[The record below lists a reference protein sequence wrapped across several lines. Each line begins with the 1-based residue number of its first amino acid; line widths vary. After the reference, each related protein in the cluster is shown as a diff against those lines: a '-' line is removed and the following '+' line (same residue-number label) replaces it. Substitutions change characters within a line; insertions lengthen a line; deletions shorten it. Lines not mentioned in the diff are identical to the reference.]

1 VTDRSDF
8 VITGMS
14 CASCALRVERK
25 LNKLP
30 GIEASVNYATG
41 IAHIE
46 STSAIDTAVIQ
57 NTVSNAGYGA
67 LVMDDT
73 LGDTL
78 ENIEK
83 SYEQDLFR
91 RWTIGALFALPI
103 TLIAMFQSLQFQ
115 NWQYVTLVGSLVVV
129 LYSAFPLHKNTWRN
143 ARTFST
149 SMDTL
154 VSLGVFAALFGS
166 LYQIAN
172 HPIEHLTHLYIDV
185 AVVVPTF
192 VLFGRWLETRGKR
205 KASASLQGLLNTG
218 IEDITVLRNN
228 EKHVLK
234 IRDIQ
239 ENEIVICNAESTI
252 PIDGIVVEGTST
264 VSNAMLTGE
273 TLPKGVS
280 IGDEVFA
287 GGINHEG
294 VIQVRTTAAGSRTRA
309 SEIGQLVRTALSRK
323 ASVTAL
329 VDRIS
334 ARFVPGIILLA
345 VSSFVAWQFIDANRA
360 LDILIAVLVIACP
373 CALGLATPMAL
384 VAGMNKAASEGI
396 VFSGHDV
403 IEKAVSINTIVF
415 DKTGTLTTG
424 SLSVTN
430 NTIPSEFHTLI
441 HSLASQ
447 SLHPISRA
455 VSEYF
460 KGDVSNAPTLQNIEL
475 VPGLGVKGTYEGKVV
490 NWGSRNWV
498 PGTSDVDSIASYL
511 FVDNHL
517 IGYVALQDV
526 IRPNALQVIHELDAI
541 GIQSMVATGDSKT
554 VASSTLQSLMPIDI
568 KSDLLPQDKIDIIH
582 SLQQSGESV
591 AMVGDGTNDAPAL
604 AASDIGISMPHGTVI
619 AQSSADISLMRDDL
633 SLVLQSLTLARRIN
647 GFIRSNLFWAFA
659 YNVIAIP
666 FAILGLLPAMYAGI
680 AMSLS
685 SVFVVL
691 NSLRLLK

>member
-1 VTDRSDF
+1 
-8 VITGMS
+8 MS
-14 CASCALRVERK
+14 CASCAQRVERK

-30 GIEASVNYATG
+30 GVEASVNYATG
-41 IAHIE
+41 IAHVE
-46 STSAIDTAVIQ
+46 SGAEINTELIQ
-57 NTVSNAGYGA
+57 TTVSNAGYGA

-83 SYEQDLFR
+83 SYERDLFR
-91 RWTIGALFALPI
+91 RWTIGAIFALPI
-103 TLIAMFQSLQFQ
+103 TLIAMIEGLQFA
-115 NWQYVTLVGSLVVV
+115 NWQYVTLLASLVVV
-129 LYSAFPLHKNTWRN
+129 FYSAFPLHKNTWRN

-172 HPIEHLTHLYIDV
+172 HPVEHLTHLYIDV

-205 KASASLQGLLNTG
+205 KASATLQGLLHTG
-218 IEDITVLRNN
+218 PESITVLRAGTQSTIN
-228 EKHVLK
+228 
-234 IRDIQ
+234 IRDIE
-239 ENEIVICNAESTI
+239 ENEIVVCNAETI
-252 PIDGIVVEGTST
+252 VPVDGVVVSGNST

-273 TLPKGVS
+273 TLPREVAS
-280 IGDEVFA
+280 GDEVFA

-294 VIQVRTTAAGSRTRA
+294 VLQIRTTAAGSRTKA

-334 ARFVPGIILLA
+334 SRFVPGIIILSL
-345 VSSFVAWQFIDANRA
+345 VSFIAWQFIDSSRA

-384 VAGMNKAASEGI
+384 VAGMNKAASAGI
-396 VFSGHDV
+396 IFSGHDV
-403 IEKAVSINTIVF
+403 IEKAMSIDTIVF
-415 DKTGTLTTG
+415 DKTGTLTSGNLSITG
-424 SLSVTN
+424 H
-430 NTIPSEFHTLI
+430 TIAEDYLALTYTL
-441 HSLASQ
+441 AKQ

-455 VSEYF
+455 VAELFAKVAGSP
-460 KGDVSNAPTLQNIEL
+460 VTLQNIEL
-475 VPGLGVKGTYEGKVV
+475 VAGLGVKAMYGDKTVY
-490 NWGSRNWV
+490 WGSRNWV
-498 PGTSDVDSIASYL
+498 PGTPALDSIASYL
-511 FVDNHL
+511 FVDNTL

-541 GIQSMVATGDSKT
+541 GISSMVATGDTQK
-554 VASSTLQSLMPIDI
+554 VAEESLQSLQPLEI
-568 KSDLLPQDKIDIIH
+568 KADLLPSDKIEIIH
-582 SLQQSGESV
+582 ALQTSGKSV

-604 AASDIGISMPHGTVI
+604 AASDIGISMPHGTAV
-619 AQSSADISLMRDDL
+619 AQSSADVSLMRDDL
-633 SLVLQSLTLARRIN
+633 SLVLHSITLARRIH
-647 GFIRSNLFWAFA
+647 GFVRSNLFWAFA

-666 FAILGLLPAMYAGI
+666 FAIVGLLPAMYAGI

>member
-1 VTDRSDF
+1 
-8 VITGMS
+8 MS
-14 CASCALRVERK
+14 CASCAQRVERK

-41 IAHIE
+41 IAHVE
-46 STSAIDTAVIQ
+46 SLQPIQ
-57 NTVSNAGYGA
+57 TEIIQTTVTNAGYGA

-83 SYEQDLFR
+83 SYERDLFL
-91 RWTIGALFALPI
+91 RWTIGAAFALPI
-103 TLIAMFQSLQFQ
+103 TLIAMIPSLQFA
-115 NWQYVTLVGSLVVV
+115 NWQYVTLLASLVVV
-129 LYSAFPLHKNTWRN
+129 FYSAFPLHRNTWRN

-166 LYQIAN
+166 LYQMAS
-172 HPIEHLTHLYIDV
+172 HPVEHLTHLYIDV

-205 KASASLQGLLNTG
+205 KASATLQGLLHTG
-218 IEDITVLRNN
+218 VEEVTVFRGGITEVIQL
-228 EKHVLK
+228 
-234 IRDIQ
+234 RDIQ
-239 ENEIVICNAESTI
+239 ENEIVVCNAETVI
-252 PIDGIVVEGTST
+252 PVDGVVVMGTSS

-273 TLPKGVS
+273 TLPKEVV
-280 IGDEVFA
+280 IGDDVFA
-287 GGINHEG
+287 GGLNHEG
-294 VIQVRTTAAGSRTRA
+294 VLQVQTTAAGSRTKA

-329 VDRIS
+329 VDKIS
-334 ARFVPGIILLA
+334 SRFVPAIIALALL
-345 VSSFVAWQFIDANRA
+345 SFLAWQFIDSSRA

-384 VAGMNKAASEGI
+384 VAGMNKAAGAGI
-396 VFSGHDV
+396 IFSGHDV
-403 IEKAVSINTIVF
+403 IEKAVSIDTIVF

-424 SLSVTN
+424 NLSVIN
-430 NTIPSEFHTLI
+430 HTIPSEYMALTFA
-441 HSLASQ
+441 LASQ

-455 VSEYF
+455 ISTTFAEY
-460 KGDVSNAPTLQNIEL
+460 KSSSPNLENIEL
-475 VPGLGVKGTYEGKVV
+475 VPGLGVKARFNNQVV
-490 NWGSRNWV
+490 YWGSRNWV
-498 PGTSDVDSIASYL
+498 SGTTARETIASYL
-511 FVDNHL
+511 FVNERL
-517 IGYVALQDV
+517 IGFVALADV
-526 IRPNALQVIHELDAI
+526 IRPNALQVVHELDAI
-541 GIQSMVATGDSKT
+541 GVKAMVATGDTKI
-554 VASSTLQSLMPIDI
+554 VAENTLQTLQPIEI
-568 KSDLLPQDKIDIIH
+568 KSDLLPSDKIQLVAA
-582 SLQQSGESV
+582 LQASGKSV

-604 AASDIGISMPHGTVI
+604 AASDIGISMPHGTAI

-633 SLVLQSLTLARRIN
+633 SLVLHSLRLARRIH
-647 GFIRSNLFWAFA
+647 GFVRSNLFWAFA

-666 FAILGLLPAMYAGI
+666 FAVVGLLPAMYAGI